1 MTLEFGAGSAGVEG
15 RGCAEEEAKEAYR
28 DDDSVL
34 FLSLRE
40 ESAGFILFLFF

>member
-1 MTLEFGAGSAGVEG
+1 LTLEFGAGSAGVEG
-15 RGCAEEEAKEAYR
+15 RGCPEEEEKEGFGDA
-28 DDDSVL
+28 DSIL